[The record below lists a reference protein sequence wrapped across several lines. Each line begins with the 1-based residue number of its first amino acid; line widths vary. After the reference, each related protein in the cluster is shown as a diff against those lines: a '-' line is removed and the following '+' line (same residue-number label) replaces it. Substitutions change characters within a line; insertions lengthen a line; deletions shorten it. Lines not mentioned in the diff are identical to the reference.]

1 MDLLPSC
8 QKGSPLSG
16 NKAHC
21 ASDLAPLHAY
31 RPHQLSLP
39 VGTRQIDLGLTVAK
53 NMHVRRHVII
63 GENDNAQAQAT
74 RDCHHMTNLR
84 HDDGVFQAARARYG
98 RGRIGGADKKSALR
112 GVGRAFPR
120 AWMIKVFG
128 I

>member
-8 QKGSPLSG
+8 QKSSPLSG

-84 HDDGVFQAARARYG
+84 HDDGIFQAARARYG
-98 RGRIGGADKKSALR
+98 RGRIGGRIRNPPYEAWGERFR
-112 GVGRAFPR
+112 GRG
-120 AWMIKVFG
+120 
-128 I
+128 